1 MRDKIRSVVR
11 TIRRRF
17 VPGDDD
23 GDLAERTVKSGMW
36 VSAMNVLDRV
46 LKVVMFIVL
55 ARLLG
60 PEAIGLMGIALLTI
74 SALLS
79 LTNLGIDAALIQRVD
94 DDVDEYLNTTFT
106 LELLR
111 GLVMSSILYVAA
123 PSLASLFGEPAA
135 RDLIRVIAL
144 VPIFL
149 AVRNPAMVYFKKDL
163 AFHKEFAYRV
173 SGTTAYVVV
182 ALGYA
187 AVSPTVWAL
196 IFGYLA
202 DASVRSVATYFLHPY
217 RPRPALNRAY
227 AAELIGY
234 GKWVTG
240 SSIVEFLYGQGDD
253 AVVGWLLTAT
263 SLGYYQLAYRISN
276 APATEIAVVVSSVMF
291 STYSKLQE
299 DQHALREAFFS
310 TFRLTAFVALPM
322 SVGIYLVAP
331 AFVGAFLGEDW
342 LPMVLAMQILVAYG
356 LFRTLFAT
364 FNPVWRA
371 VGRPDVQTKLGF
383 VRVALLAIAIVP
395 ATSAY
400 GIAGTAF
407 AVTGILAFPMV
418 PLYAREMKRTLGT
431 TYRRFL
437 RELSYPVAAS
447 GAMALA
453 VLAAQN
459 RVGSPLVEFAL
470 LVAIGVVA
478 YVVSAASL
486 MTLFDWRVKQNL
498 RELVSVMSK

>member
-1 MRDKIRSVVR
+1 MIDTLRSIIRA
-11 TIRRRF
+11 IKRRF
-17 VPGDDD
+17 VPGE
-23 GDLAERTVKSGMW
+23 GDLTERTVKSGMW

-79 LTNLGIDAALIQRVD
+79 LTNLGIDAALIQRID
-94 DDVDEYLNTTFT
+94 DDVDEYLNTMFS
-106 LELLR
+106 LEILR
-111 GLVMSSILYVAA
+111 GLLMSSILYLAA
-123 PSLASLFGEPAA
+123 PALASLFGEPAA
-135 RDLIRVIAL
+135 RDLIRAIAL

-149 AVRNPAMVYFKKDL
+149 SLRNPAMVYFKKDL
-163 AFHKEFAYRV
+163 EFHKEFTYRV
-173 SGTTAYVVV
+173 SGTMAYVVV

-187 AVSPTVWAL
+187 AISPTVWAL

-202 DASVRSVATYFLHPY
+202 DAGVRALATYLLHPY
-217 RPRPALNRAY
+217 RPWPSLNREY

-253 AVVGWLLTAT
+253 AIVGWLLTAT

-299 DQHALREAFFS
+299 EQHALREAFFS

-322 SVGIYLVAP
+322 SVGIFLVAP
-331 AFVGAFLGEDW
+331 SFVGAFLGSDW
-342 LPMVLAMQILVAYG
+342 LPMVATMQILVAYG

-371 VGRPDVQTKLGF
+371 VGRPDVQTKLGTL
-383 VRVALLAIAIVP
+383 RVVLLAIIVVP
-395 ATSAY
+395 MTSTF
-400 GIAGTAF
+400 GIEGTAL
-407 AVTGILAFPMV
+407 AVTGILAFPMI
-418 PLYAREMKRTLGT
+418 PLYAREMKKTLGT
-431 TYRRFL
+431 TYTRFL
-437 RELSYPVAAS
+437 REISYPTLATVV
-447 GAMALA
+447 MALA
-453 VLAAQN
+453 VLAVQSQA
-459 RVGSPLVEFAL
+459 RAPLVEFGL
-470 LVAIGVVA
+470 LVATGVVA
-478 YVVSAASL
+478 YVISAASL
-486 MTLFDWRVKQNL
+486 MALFDWRVKQNL
-498 RELVSVMSK
+498 QELVSVMSK

>member
-1 MRDKIRSVVR
+1 M
-11 TIRRRF
+11 
-17 VPGDDD
+17 
-23 GDLAERTVKSGMW
+23 KSGMW
-36 VSAMNVLDRV
+36 VSAMNILDRV

-60 PEAIGLMGIALLTI
+60 PQAIGLMGIALLTI

-79 LTNLGIDAALIQRVD
+79 LTNLGIDAALIQRIE
-94 DDVDEYLNTTFT
+94 DDVDEYLNTMFT
-106 LELLR
+106 LEILR
-111 GLVMSSILYVAA
+111 GVTMSAILYLSA
-123 PSLASLFGEPAA
+123 PALASLFGEPAA
-135 RDLIRVIAL
+135 RDLIRAIAL

-149 AVRNPAMVYFKKDL
+149 GLRNPGMVYFKKDL
-163 AFHKEFAYRV
+163 QFHKEFTYRV
-173 SGTTAYVVV
+173 SGTAAYVVV

-196 IFGYLA
+196 VFGYLA
-202 DASVRSVATYFLHPY
+202 DASVRALSTYFLHPY
-217 RPRPALNRAY
+217 RPRPALNRSH

-253 AVVGWLLTAT
+253 AIVGWILTAT

-299 DQHALREAFFS
+299 EQLALREAFFS

-322 SVGIYLVAP
+322 SIGILLVAP
-331 AFVGAFLGEDW
+331 SFVGTFLGPDW
-342 LPMVLAMQILVAYG
+342 LPMVTTMQILVAYG

-371 VGRPDVQTKLGF
+371 VGRPDIQTKLG
-383 VRVALLAIAIVP
+383 VLRVVLLAIIVVP
-395 ATSAY
+395 MTSSF
-400 GIAGTAF
+400 GIEGTAL

-418 PLYAREMKRTLGT
+418 PLYAREMKKTLGT

-437 RELSYPVAAS
+437 REMSFPLLAT
-447 GAMALA
+447 GLMAIA
-453 VLAAQN
+453 VLAVQN
-459 RVGSPLVEFAL
+459 QVGSPLLEFFV
-470 LVAIGVVA
+470 LVLTGILA
-478 YVVSAASL
+478 YVVSAVSI
-486 MTLFDWRVKQNL
+486 MSVFDWRVKQNL
-498 RELVSVMSK
+498 KDLASIVSK

>member
-1 MRDKIRSVVR
+1 MIDKLRSLIR
-11 TIRRRF
+11 TLKRRL
-17 VPGDDD
+17 VPSD
-23 GDLAERTVKSGMW
+23 GDLTERTVKSGMW

-79 LTNLGIDAALIQRVD
+79 LTNLGIDAALIQRLD
-94 DDVDEYLNTTFT
+94 DDVDEYLNTMFS
-106 LELLR
+106 LEILR
-111 GLVMSSILYVAA
+111 GLLMSSVLYLSA

-135 RDLIRVIAL
+135 RDLIRAIAL

-149 AVRNPAMVYFKKDL
+149 GLRNPAMVYFKKEL
-163 AFHKEFAYRV
+163 EFHKEFTYRV

-187 AVSPTVWAL
+187 AISPTVWAL

-202 DASVRSVATYFLHPY
+202 DASVRALSTYALHSY
-217 RPRPALNRAY
+217 RPWPSLNREY

-234 GKWVTG
+234 GKWITG

-299 DQHALREAFFS
+299 EQRALREAFFS
-310 TFRLTAFVALPM
+310 AFRLTAFVALPM

-331 AFVGAFLGEDW
+331 SFVGAFLGSAW
-342 LPMVLAMQILVAYG
+342 LPMVATMQILVAYG

-371 VGRPDVQTKLGF
+371 VGRPDIQTKLGGL
-383 VRVALLAIAIVP
+383 RVALLAIIVIP
-395 ATSAY
+395 MTLSF
-400 GIAGTAF
+400 GIEGTAL
-407 AVTGILAFPMV
+407 AVTGILAFPML
-418 PLYAREMKRTLGT
+418 PLYAREMKKTLGT
-431 TYRRFL
+431 SYARFF
-437 RELSYPVAAS
+437 RELSYPTLATGV
-447 GAMALA
+447 MAIA
-453 VLAAQN
+453 VLAVQN
-459 RVGSPLVEFAL
+459 RVGSPLAEFGL
-470 LVAIGVVA
+470 LVATGVVA

-486 MTLFDWRVKQNL
+486 MRLFDWRVKQNL